1 MRWTR
6 CSVLLPKKRNFDNR
20 TASTSV
26 TEAEFA
32 ELESLASRRS
42 PKRQLVDSPDAA

>member
-1 MRWTR
+1 MRWTM

-20 TASTSV
+20 TASTRV

-32 ELESLASRRS
+32 ELASLASRRS
-42 PKRQLVDSPDAA
+42 QNVS